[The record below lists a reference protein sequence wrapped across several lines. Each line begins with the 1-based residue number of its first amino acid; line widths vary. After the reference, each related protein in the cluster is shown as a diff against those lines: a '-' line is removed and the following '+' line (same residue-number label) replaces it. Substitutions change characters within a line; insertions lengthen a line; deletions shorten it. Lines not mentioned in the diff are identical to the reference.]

1 MLIYLICYKN
11 DVFHFESLGPVVR
24 VGDVNAR
31 VGLKPDYIVCDALVQ
46 DCDTHVYNP
55 DTPSVR
61 ASKDLVSNTRGS
73 RLLDLC
79 KATNMHIANGR
90 LYHDFVVGG
99 YTYYCRN
106 LSSTID
112 YLILKESDFS
122 CIRNFRICNFNNC
135 SDHASLCF
143 ELNANQS
150 YVTIDEHNSEHVGT
164 RYKWN
169 NEKRDTFRSG
179 IIAKLPPV

>member
-1 MLIYLICYKN
+1 MHNKITITKIHFSINCSMILFWKLLRTLPRLWIVSWTKCWLVN
-11 DVFHFESLGPVVR
+11 VDV
-24 VGDVNAR
+24 A
-31 VGLKPDYIVCDALVQ
+31 
-46 DCDTHVYNP
+46 
-55 DTPSVR
+55 
-61 ASKDLVSNTRGS
+61 RGS

-90 LYHDFVVGG
+90 LYHDFGVGG

-106 LSSTID
+106 CSSTID

-122 CIRNFRICNFNNC
+122 CIRNFRICDFNSF
-135 SDHASLCF
+135 SDHAPLCF

-169 NEKRDTFRSG
+169 NEKLDTFRSG
-179 IIAKLPPV
+179 IIAKLPLFKVLLNNIVTNSSDV